1 MIANVKND
9 RRGAPKSAG
18 RAAKPPAPKL
28 PAAPGDSRVD
38 QMSDG
43 SFPASDP
50 PSVWTWEVKTRAD
63 ASGPP
68 AKG

>member
-1 MIANVKND
+1 MIADVKD
-9 RRGAPKSAG
+9 DPRGAPKSAG
-18 RAAKPPAPKL
+18 RAAKPPSPNL
-28 PAAPGDSRVD
+28 PAAPDDSRVD

-63 ASGPP
+63 APEPP
-68 AKG
+68 AKR